1 MLKLNIFFLLL
12 IIITSCKKSNKSFDE
27 IHISTET
34 DSSYIQLIV
43 TNDSIIVLQ
52 LERRECKPFLGC
64 KYGPKYYTEI
74 IKSEQIFKSINIE
87 TQAVLEDTFQ
97 LEDFTIVD
105 GGSTSELDFLLQDSL
120 LKKFRYYGSES
131 NGKDIIQ
138 IQKKLFNLINKSH
151 RVNFNTNS
159 KLLDVSDLKY
169 VDSIR
174 INKLKSV
181 EVEGFNG
188 KRINYIDDYELK
200 KITSKG
206 QIDTFVR
213 IIINQKIIDTTE
225 IMAFEKF
232 IPKYEFNFYRN
243 GLIRFELETDLRI
256 MPYSW
261 LQVLK
266 IDSVLIKYFN

>member
-1 MLKLNIFFLLL
+1 MCKLKIYFLLL
-12 IIITSCKKSNKSFDE
+12 IIITSCKKSSKSFDE

-34 DSSYIQLIV
+34 DTSYIQLIV
-43 TNDSIIVLQ
+43 SNDSIIVLQ
-52 LERRECKPFLGC
+52 LERRECQPFLGC
-64 KYGPKYYTEI
+64 KYGPKYYTEL
-74 IKSEQIFKSINIE
+74 IKSKQIFKFIYKE

-105 GGSTSELDFLLQDSL
+105 GGSTSELDFLIQDSL

-131 NGKDIIQ
+131 NGKDIIE
-138 IQKKLFNLINKSH
+138 IQKKLFNLINKSR
-151 RVNFNTNS
+151 RVNFNTNN

-174 INKLKSV
+174 ITKLKSV
-181 EVEGFNG
+181 EVDGFNG

-200 KITSKG
+200 KITSIG
-206 QIDTFVR
+206 QIDTLVR
-213 IIINQKIIDTTE
+213 TITNQKIIDTTE
-225 IMAFEKF
+225 IMAFDKF
-232 IPKYEFNFYRN
+232 IPKYELSFYRN
-243 GLIRFELETDLRI
+243 GLIRFQLETDLRI